1 MSDATPLTY
10 RELGERLGLSP
21 DSARIKAKR
30 RKWQTI
36 PGNHPSD
43 PVRVLVPVEFL
54 NGERTPE
61 RKAGDRTPSEP
72 PDNAGEINVL
82 RQHVQTLREL
92 FDQQKATHAA
102 ELERINA
109 DQARLI
115 EQHAQLQDELQEARA
130 EADHAKS
137 DQVRMARGVA
147 TMFDELRAL
156 ADRHAELHADRAR
169 LQAQGEQTTKE
180 LDRLRAE
187 LEQARRPWWRR
198 LVGW

>member
-1 MSDATPLTY
+1 MSHAIPLTY

-61 RKAGDRTPSEP
+61 RKAGDRTPSAP
-72 PDNAGEINVL
+72 QDNAGEINVL
-82 RQHVQTLREL
+82 REHVQTLREL

-102 ELERINA
+102 ELERVAA
-109 DQARLI
+109 DQSRPI
-115 EQHAQLQDELQEARA
+115 EERTHLQDQLQEALA
-130 EADHAKS
+130 EADHAKA
-137 DQVRMARGVA
+137 DQVRMARDVA
-147 TMFDELRAL
+147 TMFDELKTLANKHAAL
-156 ADRHAELHADRAR
+156 HGDQAR
-169 LQAQGEQTTKE
+169 LQTE
-180 LDRLRAE
+180 LDQARAE
-187 LEQARRPWWRR
+187 LARARRPWWRR
-198 LVGW
+198 LIGR